1 MAEELPW
8 YHEGLSFT
16 CSQCGDCCTGAPGY
30 VWVNNE
36 EIAALAAMV
45 VQLTTMVEREESAA
59 QADQVMVV
67 REVKEETG
75 NSLWVLTRF
84 QMVALVVLEAPAAPA
99 VQVVLQMVTAVMAD
113 LVEKAALLM
122 VEAVEKDIMP
132 LQHLMMVFL

>member
-1 MAEELPW
+1 METE
-8 YHEGLSFT
+8 
-16 CSQCGDCCTGAPGY
+16 
-30 VWVNNE
+30 
-36 EIAALAAMV
+36 ALAAMV

-99 VQVVLQMVTAVMAD
+99 VPVVLLMVTAA
-113 LVEKAALLM
+113 LAALLEKAAQLM
-122 VEAVEKDIMP
+122 VEPVEMDMMP
-132 LQHLMMVFL
+132 VQRLMMVFL